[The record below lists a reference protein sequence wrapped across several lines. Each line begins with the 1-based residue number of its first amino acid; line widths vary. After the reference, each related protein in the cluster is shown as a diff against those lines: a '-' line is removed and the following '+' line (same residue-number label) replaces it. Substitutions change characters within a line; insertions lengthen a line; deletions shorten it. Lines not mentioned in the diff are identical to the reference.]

1 MRPALPLLTAGV
13 LALAVLGL
21 PAAAATFTVVVGS
34 ASDNAVGGCTGGGQS
49 SGSSAVSIG
58 GVCGDTVGVIGANAS
73 SSFGH
78 LGARA
83 TAVTFGGSSLPGVIG
98 GLAIFSDTLTFTSSD
113 PLATFADVSLNV
125 ALDGVLNA
133 AANAALGGSAGARL
147 DGHVAFGGGFFQF
160 IFANNTNFGN
170 PIFFTLNTLGVT
182 QGVIAPLT
190 NAQLVTPTVRV
201 SLNAPVFF
209 EMALGAGAFAVGS
222 GASATSDFSGSF
234 KLPTGSNVFNLPAGV
249 TVNAGNYLVNNRFF
263 DPLDTPA
270 NAPEPASWALMLA
283 GFGMAGAALR
293 RRRALAA

>member
-1 MRPALPLLTAGV
+1 MRPVLPFLTAGV
-13 LALAVLGL
+13 LALAVLGQ
-21 PAAAATFTVVVGS
+21 PAAAATFTVGVGS
-34 ASDNAVGGCTGGGQS
+34 PSDIAVGGCTGGGQS
-49 SGSSAVSIG
+49 SGSSAVSIH

-133 AANAALGGSAGARL
+133 AANAALGSAGAQL
-147 DGHVAFGGGFFQF
+147 GGHVAFGGGFFQF
-160 IFANNTNFGN
+160 IFTNTTTNGFS
-170 PIFFTLNTLGVT
+170 TLSTLGLT
-182 QGVIAPLT
+182 NGVIAPLT
-190 NAQLVTPTVRV
+190 NAQLVSPIVRV
-201 SLNAPVFF
+201 NLNTPVFF
-209 EMALGAGAFAVGS
+209 EMALEARAGAVGS

-234 KLPTGSNVFNLPAGV
+234 KFPTGSSVFNLPAGV

-270 NAPEPASWALMLA
+270 NAPEPATWALMLA

-293 RRRALAA
+293 RRRALAAH